1 MKLNTIAGGALLA
14 ASAALTGCGGGDDH
28 QVNATTTPV
37 VAPTPTAG
45 ALSLTVGQ
53 TVSRTTAEVAAL
65 ANVSNFVPSSLTPT
79 DGTYANCRYDAAS
92 NTLVVTPK
100 VANTET
106 PTDTCTTTFVDATG
120 KTL

>member
-1 MKLNTIAGGALLA
+1 MLALVSSVLVA
-14 ASAALTGCGGGDDH
+14 CGSGSSNEATAL
-28 QVNATTTPV
+28 
-37 VAPTPTAG
+37 APTPALTAG
-45 ALSLTVGQ
+45 PLSLTVGQ
-53 TVSRTTAEVAAL
+53 TVSRTTTEVAAL
-65 ANVSNFVPSSLTPT
+65 ANVSNFVPSSLTTT